1 MPNYVLL
8 GTLVRLD
15 CFRVTHDKEAYI
27 NLKRVGDVVCD
38 GKQEWVWVSPFSS
51 VLVYNS
57 STTGDDAVWFAF
69 MSTGNSST
77 PVVIIKTKLWSMSDL
92 YANY

>member
-1 MPNYVLL
+1 MINILYSVKKMPNYVLW

-38 GKQEWVWVSPFSS
+38 GKQEWV
-51 VLVYNS
+51 
-57 STTGDDAVWFAF
+57 
-69 MSTGNSST
+69 
-77 PVVIIKTKLWSMSDL
+77 
-92 YANY
+92 